1 VIKKFWEYGKFKEYF
16 VWAFENRFALIGT
29 VLLVIATYYLKI
41 YEDLQNYISIL
52 DSTFGVII
60 GALIGTL
67 ALIFSGIVFWG
78 SLFDKKFRKKIIE
91 YTEDEKTV
99 DKLYISY
106 LFLACNILGNIVFTV
121 LLILALN
128 SSREKVGQ
136 IFFVIIEIVYVY
148 WLLFILGYFV
158 AIMKNGIKLIWLR
171 DGAEENEK
179 DKKSLYESANELR
192 IDVLFELLCRNMTAE
207 ETHDTLMNILNNR
220 IKLLDKPEEEK
231 RKLAKYLENY
241 YKLEKN
247 EKK

>member
-1 VIKKFWEYGKFKEYF
+1 MIKKFWEYGKFKEYF
-16 VWAFENRFALIGT
+16 AWAFENIFALIGT

-121 LLILALN
+121 LLILVLN

-158 AIMKNGIKLIWLR
+158 AIMKNGIKFIWLR

>member
-1 VIKKFWEYGKFKEYF
+1 MIKKFWEYGKFKEYF

-247 EKK
+247 QKK

>member
-1 VIKKFWEYGKFKEYF
+1 MIKKFWEYGKFKEYF
-16 VWAFENRFALIGT
+16 AWAFENIFALIGT

-121 LLILALN
+121 LLILVLN

-158 AIMKNGIKLIWLR
+158 AIMKNGIYLILLR

-220 IKLLDKPEEEK
+220 I
-231 RKLAKYLENY
+231 
-241 YKLEKN
+241 
-247 EKK
+247 

>member
-16 VWAFENRFALIGT
+16 AWAFENIFALIGT

-121 LLILALN
+121 LLILVLN

>member
-1 VIKKFWEYGKFKEYF
+1 MIKKFWEYGKFKEYF
-16 VWAFENRFALIGT
+16 AWAFENIFALIGT

-121 LLILALN
+121 LLILVLN

-136 IFFVIIEIVYVY
+136 TFFVIIEIVYVY

>member
-1 VIKKFWEYGKFKEYF
+1 MIKKFWEYGKFKEYF
-16 VWAFENRFALIGT
+16 AWAFENIFALIGT

-106 LFLACNILGNIVFTV
+106 LFLACNILGNFVFTV
-121 LLILALN
+121 LLILVLN

>member
-1 VIKKFWEYGKFKEYF
+1 MIKKFWEYGKFKEYF

-52 DSTFGVII
+52 DSTLGVII

>member
-1 VIKKFWEYGKFKEYF
+1 MIKKFWEYGKFKEYF
-16 VWAFENRFALIGT
+16 AWAFENIFALIGT

-121 LLILALN
+121 LLILVLN
-128 SSREKVGQ
+128 STREKVGQ

>member
-1 VIKKFWEYGKFKEYF
+1 MIKKFWKYGKFKEYF
-16 VWAFENRFALIGT
+16 AWAFENIFALIGT

-106 LFLACNILGNIVFTV
+106 LFLACYILGNIVFTV
-121 LLILALN
+121 LLILVLN

>member
-1 VIKKFWEYGKFKEYF
+1 MIKKFWEYGKFKEYF
-16 VWAFENRFALIGT
+16 AWAFENIFALIGT

-99 DKLYISY
+99 DRLYISY

-121 LLILALN
+121 LLILVLN

>member
-1 VIKKFWEYGKFKEYF
+1 MIKKFWEYGKFKEYF

-78 SLFDKKFRKKIIE
+78 SLFDEKFRKKIIE

>member
-1 VIKKFWEYGKFKEYF
+1 MIKKFWEYGKFKEYF
-16 VWAFENRFALIGT
+16 AWAFENIFALIGT

-121 LLILALN
+121 LLILVLT

>member
-1 VIKKFWEYGKFKEYF
+1 MIKKFWEYGKFKEYF
-16 VWAFENRFALIGT
+16 AWAFENIFALIGT

-121 LLILALN
+121 LLILVLN

-207 ETHDTLMNILNNR
+207 ETNDTFMNILNNS

-231 RKLAKYLENY
+231 RKLA
-241 YKLEKN
+241 
-247 EKK
+247 

>member
-1 VIKKFWEYGKFKEYF
+1 MIKKFWEYGKFKEYF
-16 VWAFENRFALIGT
+16 AWAFENIFVLIGT

-121 LLILALN
+121 LLILVLN

>member
-1 VIKKFWEYGKFKEYF
+1 MIKKFWEYGKFKEYF

-121 LLILALN
+121 LLILAMN

>member
-1 VIKKFWEYGKFKEYF
+1 MIKKFWEYGKFKEYF

-60 GALIGTL
+60 GALIGTV

>member
-1 VIKKFWEYGKFKEYF
+1 MIKKFWEYGKFKEYF

-78 SLFDKKFRKKIIE
+78 SLFDKKFHIKIIE

-106 LFLACNILGNIVFTV
+106 LFFACNILGNIVFTV

>member
-16 VWAFENRFALIGT
+16 AWAFENIFALIGT

-121 LLILALN
+121 LLILVLN
-128 SSREKVGQ
+128 SPREKVGQ

>member
-1 VIKKFWEYGKFKEYF
+1 MIKKFWEYGKFKEYF
-16 VWAFENRFALIGT
+16 AWAFENIFALVGT

-41 YEDLQNYISIL
+41 YEDLQKYISIL

-121 LLILALN
+121 LLILVLN

>member
-1 VIKKFWEYGKFKEYF
+1 MIKKFWEYGKFKEYF
-16 VWAFENRFALIGT
+16 AWAFENIFALIGT

-121 LLILALN
+121 LLILVLN

-231 RKLAKYLENY
+231 RKLAKYLEN
-241 YKLEKN
+241 
-247 EKK
+247 

>member
-1 VIKKFWEYGKFKEYF
+1 MIKKFWKYGKFKEYF
-16 VWAFENRFALIGT
+16 AWAFENIFALSGT

-121 LLILALN
+121 LLILVLN

-247 EKK
+247 EKN

>member
-1 VIKKFWEYGKFKEYF
+1 MIKKFWEYGKFKEYF
-16 VWAFENRFALIGT
+16 AWAFENIFALIGT

-121 LLILALN
+121 LLILVLN

-192 IDVLFELLCRNMTAE
+192 IDVLFELLCRKMTAE

>member
-1 VIKKFWEYGKFKEYF
+1 MIKKFGEYGKFKEYF
-16 VWAFENRFALIGT
+16 AWAFENIFALIGT

-121 LLILALN
+121 LLILVLN

>member
-1 VIKKFWEYGKFKEYF
+1 MIKKFREYGKFKEYF

>member
-1 VIKKFWEYGKFKEYF
+1 MIKKFWEYGKFKEYF
-16 VWAFENRFALIGT
+16 AWAFENIFALIGT

-67 ALIFSGIVFWG
+67 ALFFSGIVFWG

-121 LLILALN
+121 LLILVLN

>member
-1 VIKKFWEYGKFKEYF
+1 MIKKFWEYGKFKEYF
-16 VWAFENRFALIGT
+16 AWAFENIFALIGT
-29 VLLVIATYYLKI
+29 VLLVIATYHLKI

-121 LLILALN
+121 LLILVLN

>member
-1 VIKKFWEYGKFKEYF
+1 MIKKFWEYGKFKEYF
-16 VWAFENRFALIGT
+16 AWAFENIFALIGT

-91 YTEDEKTV
+91 YTEDEKNV

-121 LLILALN
+121 LLILVLN

-148 WLLFILGYFV
+148 WLLFCC
-158 AIMKNGIKLIWLR
+158 N
-171 DGAEENEK
+171 
-179 DKKSLYESANELR
+179 
-192 IDVLFELLCRNMTAE
+192 
-207 ETHDTLMNILNNR
+207 H
-220 IKLLDKPEEEK
+220 EK
-231 RKLAKYLENY
+231 RNKAYLAKRWGRR
-241 YKLEKN
+241 K
-247 EKK
+247 

>member
-1 VIKKFWEYGKFKEYF
+1 MIKKFWEYGKFKEYF
-16 VWAFENRFALIGT
+16 AWAFENIFALIGT

-67 ALIFSGIVFWG
+67 ALIISGIVFWG

-121 LLILALN
+121 LLILVLN

-158 AIMKNGIKLIWLR
+158 EIMKNGIKLIWLR

>member
-1 VIKKFWEYGKFKEYF
+1 MIKKFWEYGKFKEYF

-179 DKKSLYESANELR
+179 DKKSL
-192 IDVLFELLCRNMTAE
+192 
-207 ETHDTLMNILNNR
+207 
-220 IKLLDKPEEEK
+220 
-231 RKLAKYLENY
+231 
-241 YKLEKN
+241 
-247 EKK
+247 

>member
-1 VIKKFWEYGKFKEYF
+1 MIKKFWEYGKFKEYF
-16 VWAFENRFALIGT
+16 AWAFENIFALIGT

-41 YEDLQNYISIL
+41 YEDLQNDISIL

-121 LLILALN
+121 LLILVLN

>member
-1 VIKKFWEYGKFKEYF
+1 MIKKFWEYGKFKEYF
-16 VWAFENRFALIGT
+16 AWAFENIFALIGT

-121 LLILALN
+121 LLILVLN

-247 EKK
+247 ERK

>member
-1 VIKKFWEYGKFKEYF
+1 MIKKFWEYGKFKEYF

-241 YKLEKN
+241 YKLEKK

>member
-1 VIKKFWEYGKFKEYF
+1 MIKKFWEYGKFKEYF

-60 GALIGTL
+60 GALIGTV

-106 LFLACNILGNIVFTV
+106 LFLAYNILGNIVFTV